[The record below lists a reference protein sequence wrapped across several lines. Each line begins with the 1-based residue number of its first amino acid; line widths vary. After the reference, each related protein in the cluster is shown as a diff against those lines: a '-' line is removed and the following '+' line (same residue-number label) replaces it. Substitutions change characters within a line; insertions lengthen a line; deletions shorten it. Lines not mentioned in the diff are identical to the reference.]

1 MEQLWVGGEVREAGQ
16 AVEQVGAGQEKAVE
30 QVGAGQEVMEG
41 SVGRL

>member
-1 MEQLWVGGEVREAGQ
+1 MREAGQ
-16 AVEQVGAGQEKAVE
+16 AVEQVGAGQEKLVE